1 MYFGIRT
8 YFSQFCIG
16 LLTASSVSV
25 GATEIEMAG
34 ELEAEIRLFAEQ
46 LAGEQPP
53 ERIQPSA
60 ILNAQLSYESP
71 DRRRQF
77 SFAPFARIDSNDGD
91 RSHIDL
97 REAYWR
103 HADRDWEL
111 LIGINK
117 VFWGVT
123 ESRHLVNV
131 INQID
136 QLEDVDSEDFLG
148 QPMAALTLY
157 REWGEVSLFALPWF
171 RPRSFV
177 GPGQYLGPK
186 LPVDENRAQYHDG
199 TSESDVGIA
208 IRYSHTVG
216 DLDLGASFFHGIG
229 REPTLLPDS
238 SGLVLIPHY
247 NETNQ
252 AALDLQ
258 LTRNAI
264 LWKFEGIVREGQ
276 GKTFAAA
283 VGGLEYT
290 FFQTFGSAADVSL
303 LAEFLYDGRDDAIAP
318 VTHFQNDLFVGLRI
332 GLNDTQNSSLLA
344 GATVDLSD
352 GSKSIRVEAERRL
365 SDKWSAGLQ
374 VQLFVDIDPENSLN
388 AVSTDSFVNVGLHYF
403 F

>member
-117 VFWGVT
+117 VFWGVK
-123 ESRHLVNV
+123 
-131 INQID
+131 
-136 QLEDVDSEDFLG
+136 
-148 QPMAALTLY
+148 TLIA
-157 REWGEVSLFALPWF
+157 RISWVSLW
-171 RPRSFV
+171 
-177 GPGQYLGPK
+177 
-186 LPVDENRAQYHDG
+186 
-199 TSESDVGIA
+199 
-208 IRYSHTVG
+208 
-216 DLDLGASFFHGIG
+216 
-229 REPTLLPDS
+229 
-238 SGLVLIPHY
+238 PH
-247 NETNQ
+247 
-252 AALDLQ
+252 
-258 LTRNAI
+258 
-264 LWKFEGIVREGQ
+264 
-276 GKTFAAA
+276 
-283 VGGLEYT
+283 
-290 FFQTFGSAADVSL
+290 
-303 LAEFLYDGRDDAIAP
+303 
-318 VTHFQNDLFVGLRI
+318 
-332 GLNDTQNSSLLA
+332 
-344 GATVDLSD
+344 
-352 GSKSIRVEAERRL
+352 
-365 SDKWSAGLQ
+365 
-374 VQLFVDIDPENSLN
+374 
-388 AVSTDSFVNVGLHYF
+388 
-403 F
+403 